1 MILGLFGFLHITL
14 VDLLDIV
21 MVAAI
26 IYFLFHWIKGTSA
39 MNIFVAIMILLVIRI
54 IADALGMKMMSSLL
68 GAVLDM
74 GAVAIVIIFQPEI
87 RKALGRIGR
96 SAGSTLE
103 KRNFFEKLFQRRMD
117 RSIGSNAAD
126 EIAQACSEMSAQ
138 MTGALIVIRRDNSLE
153 DIIAT
158 GDTIDAEVVRRLIMN
173 IFFKNSPLHDG
184 AMVIGGDRIIAARCT
199 LPISER
205 TDLPAHYGMRHKA
218 AVGLTEQSDAEVVV
232 VSEQTGA
239 ISYVRGGV
247 ITQVSSIN
255 ALKLLLKGNEKE
267 ER

>member
-1 MILGLFGFLHITL
+1 MILGLFGFLHLTL

-26 IYFLFHWIKGTSA
+26 IYFVFHWIKGTSA

-103 KRNFFEKLFQRRMD
+103 KRSFFEKLFSRRGD
-117 RSIGSNAAD
+117 RSIDSNAAD
-126 EIAQACSEMSAQ
+126 EIAQACSEMSRQ

-153 DIIAT
+153 DIIST
-158 GDTIDAEVVRRLIMN
+158 GDSIDAEIVHRLIMN

-184 AMVIGGDRIIAARCT
+184 AMVIGGNRIIAARCT

-218 AVGLTEQSDAEVVV
+218 AVGITEQSDAEVVV
-232 VSEQTGA
+232 VSEQTGT
-239 ISYVRGGV
+239 ISYVRAGV
-247 ITQVSSIN
+247 ITPVDSIN
-255 ALKLLLKGNEKE
+255 SLKLMLKESGKE
-267 ER
+267 GK

>member
-1 MILGLFGFLHITL
+1 MILGLFGFLHLTL

-26 IYFLFHWIKGTSA
+26 IYFVFHWIKGTSA

-103 KRNFFEKLFQRRMD
+103 KRSFFEKLFSRRGD
-117 RSIGSNAAD
+117 RSIDSSAAD
-126 EIAQACSEMSAQ
+126 EIAQACSEMSRQ

-153 DIIAT
+153 DIIST
-158 GDTIDAEVVRRLIMN
+158 GDSIDAEIVHRLIMN

-184 AMVIGGDRIIAARCT
+184 AMVIGDNRIIAARCT

-218 AVGLTEQSDAEVVV
+218 AVGITEQSDAEVVV
-232 VSEQTGA
+232 VSEQTGT
-239 ISYVRGGV
+239 ISYVRAGV
-247 ITQVSSIN
+247 ITPVNSIN
-255 ALKLLLKGNEKE
+255 GLKLMLKESGKE
-267 ER
+267 DK